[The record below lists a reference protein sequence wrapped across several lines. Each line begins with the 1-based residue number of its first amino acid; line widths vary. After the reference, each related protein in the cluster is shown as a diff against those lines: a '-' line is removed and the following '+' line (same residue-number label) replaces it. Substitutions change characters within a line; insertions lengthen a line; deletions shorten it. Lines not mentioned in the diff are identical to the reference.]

1 MDKEYQDFILK
12 DSSFFP
18 SSDKIFSAFC
28 MPRSECK
35 YILFGQDPYPRAKSA
50 NGFAFID
57 ADVGTLW
64 SDKGLSKKVNR
75 ATSLRN
81 MMKMFLLAEGLLSS
95 DDITPEAISLLDK
108 SSLIDD
114 IDDLKDSFVK
124 NGFLLLNSALI
135 FEDKKKSTYHS
146 KQWQPFIRKLLS
158 SLEDDDITLLLWGNL
173 AKQIDKLNHN
183 LKRIYSEHPYNI
195 SFITNEKNIE
205 FFKDFHLLNK

>member
-1 MDKEYQDFILK
+1 MDKEYQEFILEYGG
-12 DSSFFP
+12 FFP
-18 SSDKIFSAFC
+18 SCDKIFSAFC

-35 YILFGQDPYPRAKSA
+35 YILFGQDPYPRVQSA

-81 MMKMFLLAEGLLSS
+81 MMKMFLLSEGLIDKES
-95 DDITPEAISLLDK
+95 ITPDAISKVDK
-108 SSLIDD
+108 SSLIDN
-114 IDDLKDSFVK
+114 INELKDNFVK

-195 SFITNEKNIE
+195 SFITNEKNVE